1 MDRIVFSAALASVDF
16 CQNQIL
22 KSAEFH
28 YCRNRLCATASNGSM
43 SVVALNGRSP
53 GLPVDRSQRR
63 LKVDRS
69 SDHDTVSA
77 QFL

>member
-1 MDRIVFSAALASVDF
+1 MDGIVFPAALASVDF
-16 CQNQIL
+16 CQNQIF

-28 YCRNRLCATASNGSM
+28 YYRNRLFATASNGST

-63 LKVDRS
+63 LKVDRL
-69 SDHDTVSA
+69 SDHDQIA
-77 QFL
+77 L